1 MVFKKGSKGEG
12 VKQIQYALGL
22 EADGIFGSQTE
33 SAVIFFQT
41 KNGLFPDGVV
51 GKKTLELLNLNF
63 DTDISIIKPIG
74 MILDIDEYYLPKG
87 EYLNG
92 DYKNEYIVLHHTAGG
107 ANPRSVVDCWGRDS
121 LGKVATE
128 FVVGGQNCNTGNTRY
143 DGQIVR
149 AFPEGCQGYHL
160 GSSGSS
166 YMNTH
171 SVGIE
176 MCNFGYVDK
185 GKTYTGATVNPDQI
199 VSLNAPFRG
208 YLHWHKYSDEQIKA
222 VRDLLL
228 YIADR
233 DNIDLHEGLYKW
245 IKSEGAIKAF
255 DYHVDAYKGNVKGLL
270 THTNIRKD
278 KFDCSPQPNL
288 VDMIMSL

>member
-1 MVFKKGSKGEG
+1 MVFKKGSQGDG
-12 VKQIQYALGL
+12 VKQIQIALGL
-22 EADGIFGSQTE
+22 YPDGVFGPQTE
-33 SAVIFFQT
+33 NAVMVFQA
-41 KNGLFPDGVV
+41 KNGLFSDGIV
-51 GKKTLELLNLNF
+51 GKKTLEMLNCNF
-63 DTDISIIKPIG
+63 DTDLTSVRNFG
-74 MILDIDEYYLPKG
+74 MALDIDEYYLPKG

-92 DYKNEYIVLHHTAGG
+92 DYKNDYIVLHHTAGG
-107 ANPRSVVDCWGRDS
+107 ANPRAVVDCWGKDS

-128 FVVGGQNCNTGNTRY
+128 FIVGGQNCNTGNTRY

-160 GSSGSS
+160 GASGSS

-176 MCNFGYVDK
+176 MCNFGYVDN
-185 GKTYTGATVNPDQI
+185 GKTYTGATVNPEQI
-199 VSLNAPFRG
+199 VSLNVPFRG
-208 YLHWHKYSDEQIKA
+208 YLHWHKYSDEQLKV

-278 KFDCSPQPNL
+278 KYDCSPQPNL
-288 VDMIMSL
+288 VDMILSL

>member
-1 MVFKKGSKGEG
+1 MVFKKGSRGDE
-12 VKQIQYALGL
+12 VKQIQLALGL
-22 EADGIFGSQTE
+22 KADGIFGTQTE
-33 SAVIFFQT
+33 NAVKKFQ
-41 KNGLFPDGVV
+41 KENGLYTDGIV
-51 GKKTLELLNLNF
+51 GKKTLNALNINF
-63 DTDISIIKPIG
+63 DTDLSIIKPFKIE
-74 MILDIDEYYLPKG
+74 LDIDEYYLPKG

-92 DYKNEYIVLHHTAGG
+92 NYKNDYIILHHTAGG
-107 ANPRSVVDCWGRDS
+107 ANPKSVVDYWGRDS

-128 FVVGGQNCNTGNTRY
+128 FVVGGQNCNTGNTKY

-149 AFPEGCQGYHL
+149 SFPEGCQGYHI
-160 GSSGSS
+160 GTSGSS

-176 MCNFGYVDK
+176 MCNFGYVDN
-185 GKTYTGATVNPDQI
+185 GKTYTGATVNKDQI
-199 VSLNAPFRG
+199 VSLSSPFRG
-208 YLHWHKYSDEQIKA
+208 YLNWHKYSDEQIKA
-222 VRDLLL
+222 VRNLLL
-228 YIADR
+228 YIANR

-255 DYHVDAYKGNVKGLL
+255 DYHIDAYKGNVKGLL

-288 VDMIMSL
+288 VDMIMTL

>member
-1 MVFKKGSKGEG
+1 MVYKKGSRGDE
-12 VKQIQYALGL
+12 VKQIQLALGL
-22 EADGIFGSQTE
+22 KADGIFGIQTE
-33 SAVIFFQT
+33 NAVKKFQ
-41 KNGLFPDGVV
+41 KENGLYPDGIV
-51 GKKTLELLNLNF
+51 GKKTLNALNINF
-63 DTDISIIKPIG
+63 DTDLSIIIKPFN
-74 MILDIDEYYLPKG
+74 LDIDEYHLPKG

-92 DYKNEYIVLHHTAGG
+92 NYKNDYIILHHSAGG
-107 ANPRSVVDCWGRDS
+107 ANPRSVVDYWGKDS
-121 LGKVATE
+121 LGRVATE
-128 FVVGGQNCNTGNTRY
+128 FVVGGQNCNTGNTKY

-149 AFPEGCQGYHL
+149 AFPEGCQAYHI

-176 MCNFGYVDK
+176 ICNFGYIDN
-185 GKTYTGATVNPDQI
+185 GKTYTGLNVHPNQI
-199 VSLNAPFRG
+199 VSLSEPFKG
-208 YLHWHKYSDEQIKA
+208 FSLWHRYSDEQINA

-228 YIADR
+228 YISNR

-245 IKSEGAIKAF
+245 IKAEGAINAF
-255 DYHVDAYKGNVKGLL
+255 DFHKDAYQGKVKGLL

>member
-1 MVFKKGSKGEG
+1 MVYKKGSRGDV
-12 VKQIQYALGL
+12 VKQIQHALGL
-22 EADGIFGSQTE
+22 KADGIFGEITKN
-33 SAVIFFQT
+33 AVIKFQ
-41 KNGLFPDGVV
+41 KENGLNPDGIV
-51 GKKTLELLNLNF
+51 GKKTLNALNINF
-63 DTDISIIKPIG
+63 DTDLSIIQPKPFE
-74 MILDIDEYYLPKG
+74 LDIDEYHLPKG

-92 DYKNEYIVLHHTAGG
+92 NYKNDYIILHHTAGG
-107 ANPRSVVDCWGRDS
+107 ANPRSVVDYWANDS

-128 FVVGGQNCNTGNTRY
+128 FVVGGQNCSTGSTKY
-143 DGQIVR
+143 DGDIVR
-149 AFPEGCQGYHL
+149 AFPEGCQGYHI

-166 YMNTH
+166 HMNLH

-176 MCNFGYVDK
+176 MCNFGYIQN
-185 GKTYTGATVNPDQI
+185 GKTYTGSNASIDQTI
-199 VSLNAPFRG
+199 SLSEPFKG
-208 YLHWHKYSDEQIKA
+208 YSLWHRYSDEQIRS

-228 YIADR
+228 YISNR

-245 IKSEGAIKAF
+245 IKEEGATKAF
-255 DYHVDAYKGNVKGLL
+255 DFHKDAYNGKVKGLL

>member
-1 MVFKKGSKGEG
+1 MVFKKGSRGDE
-12 VKQIQYALGL
+12 VKQIQLALGL
-22 EADGIFGSQTE
+22 KADGIFGTQTE
-33 SAVIFFQT
+33 NAVKKFQ
-41 KNGLFPDGVV
+41 KENGLYADGIV
-51 GKKTLELLNLNF
+51 GKKTLNALNINF
-63 DTDISIIKPIG
+63 DTDLSIIKPFKIE
-74 MILDIDEYYLPKG
+74 LDIDEYYLPKG

-92 DYKNEYIVLHHTAGG
+92 NYKNDYIILHHTAGG
-107 ANPRSVVDCWGRDS
+107 ANPKSVVDYWGRDS

-128 FVVGGQNCNTGNTRY
+128 FVVGGQNCNTGNTKY

-149 AFPEGCQGYHL
+149 SFPEGCQGYHI

-176 MCNFGYVDK
+176 MCNFGYVDN
-185 GKTYTGATVNPDQI
+185 GKTYTGATVDKDQI
-199 VSLNAPFRG
+199 VSLSSPFRG
-208 YLHWHKYSDEQIKA
+208 YLNWHKYSDEQIKS
-222 VRDLLL
+222 VRNLLL
-228 YIADR
+228 YIANR

-255 DYHVDAYKGNVKGLL
+255 DYHIDAYKGNVKGLL

-288 VDMIMSL
+288 VDMIMTL